1 MSEYIDD
8 PENAGNIVRGT
19 ILNEIITHFFEAKHK
34 KIKIEYARIIIQMTQ
49 NDGFVQNA
57 ALQFAIFN
65 YMKDLNEEKD
75 PELIDVYIYWF
86 RKYFVEEC
94 DRIKL
99 LFNLLII
106 EKIMLRTK
114 KDY

>member
-1 MSEYIDD
+1 
-8 PENAGNIVRGT
+8 
-19 ILNEIITHFFEAKHK
+19 
-34 KIKIEYARIIIQMTQ
+34 
-49 NDGFVQNA
+49 
-57 ALQFAIFN
+57 
-65 YMKDLNEEKD
+65 MKDLNEEKD

-86 RKYFVEEC
+86 RKIFVEEC

>member
-65 YMKDLNEEKD
+65 YMKYLNEEKD
-75 PELIDVYIYWF
+75 SALIDVYIYLF

-94 DRIKL
+94 EGIKL

-106 EKIMLRTK
+106 EKIMLRAQK
-114 KDY
+114 N